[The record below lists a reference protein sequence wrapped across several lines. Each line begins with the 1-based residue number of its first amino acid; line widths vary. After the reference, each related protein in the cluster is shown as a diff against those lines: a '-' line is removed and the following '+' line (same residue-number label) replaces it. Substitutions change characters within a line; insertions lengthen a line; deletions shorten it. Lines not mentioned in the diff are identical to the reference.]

1 MNKIYLIGRVVRD
14 VEYVQTKT
22 EKKMV
27 NNSLAIDCGK
37 DAGGNKQT
45 MFVDITLFDKTAE
58 IFKLYVE
65 KGDKVAVNGELRI
78 RDFTREDGSNGRSV
92 NVLVRDLELIEPK
105 KGNEKAQKPRE
116 SLRNYTSCQSREES
130 LTKCLE
136 RETDD
141 SERAGSI
148 PF

>member
-14 VEYVQTKT
+14 VECVQTKT

-27 NNSLAIDCGK
+27 NNCLAIDCGK
-37 DAGGNKQT
+37 DAEGNKQT

-78 RDFTREDGSNGRSV
+78 RDFMREDGSKGRSV

-105 KGNEKAQKPRE
+105 KGNDKAQKNFNVNDE
-116 SLRNYTSCQSREES
+116 VL
-130 LTKCLE
+130 
-136 RETDD
+136 
-141 SERAGSI
+141 

>member
-1 MNKIYLIGRVVRD
+1 MNKIYLLGRVVRD

-27 NNSLAIDCGK
+27 NNCLAIDQGK
-37 DAGGNKQT
+37 DAEGNKQT

-78 RDFTREDGSNGRSV
+78 RDFTREDGSKGRLV
-92 NVLVRDLELIEPK
+92 NVLVRDLELIETK
-105 KGNEKAQKPRE
+105 KGNNKAPKNFDVTNEDFP
-116 SLRNYTSCQSREES
+116 S
-130 LTKCLE
+130 
-136 RETDD
+136 
-141 SERAGSI
+141 
-148 PF
+148 

>member
-27 NNSLAIDCGK
+27 NNCLAIDQGK
-37 DAGGNKQT
+37 DAEGNKQT

-78 RDFTREDGSNGRSV
+78 RDFTRDDGSKGRSV

-105 KGNEKAQKPRE
+105 KEEKKSSKQ
-116 SLRNYTSCQSREES
+116 NDINM
-130 LTKCLE
+130 
-136 RETDD
+136 DD
-141 SERAGSI
+141 L

>member
-27 NNSLAIDCGK
+27 NNCLAIDQGK
-37 DAGGNKQT
+37 DAEGNKQT

-78 RDFTREDGSNGRSV
+78 RDFTREDGSKGRSV
-92 NVLVRDLELIEPK
+92 NVLVRDLELIKPK
-105 KGNEKAQKPRE
+105 KENDKAPKNFDVTNED
-116 SLRNYTSCQSREES
+116 C
-130 LTKCLE
+130 
-136 RETDD
+136 
-141 SERAGSI
+141 

>member
-1 MNKIYLIGRVVRD
+1 MNKIYLLGRVVRD

-27 NNSLAIDCGK
+27 NNCLAIDQGK
-37 DAGGNKQT
+37 DAEGNKQT

-78 RDFTREDGSNGRSV
+78 RDFTREDGSKGRFV
-92 NVLVRDLELIEPK
+92 NVLVRDLELIETK
-105 KGNEKAQKPRE
+105 KGNNKAPKNFDVTNE
-116 SLRNYTSCQSREES
+116 
-130 LTKCLE
+130 
-136 RETDD
+136 DF
-141 SERAGSI
+141 

>member
-27 NNSLAIDCGK
+27 NNCLAIDQGK
-37 DAGGNKQT
+37 DAEGNKQT

-58 IFKLYVE
+58 IFKLYVV

-78 RDFTREDGSNGRSV
+78 RDFTREDGSKGRSV
-92 NVLVRDLELIEPK
+92 NVLVRDLELIEPQK
-105 KGNEKAQKPRE
+105 WNDKAPK
-116 SLRNYTSCQSREES
+116 NFDVTNADC
-130 LTKCLE
+130 
-136 RETDD
+136 
-141 SERAGSI
+141 

>member
-37 DAGGNKQT
+37 DAEGNKQT

-78 RDFTREDGSNGRSV
+78 RDFTREDGRKGRSV
-92 NVLVRDLELIEPK
+92 NVIVSDLELIEPK
-105 KGNEKAQKPRE
+105 KGNDKAPKNFDGVR
-116 SLRNYTSCQSREES
+116 LRFGGALRRLIGRWRRLPMSP
-130 LTKCLE
+130 L
-136 RETDD
+136 
-141 SERAGSI
+141 RAVHD
-148 PF
+148 

>member
-27 NNSLAIDCGK
+27 NSCLAIDQGK
-37 DAGGNKQT
+37 DAEGNKQT

-65 KGDKVAVNGELRI
+65 KGDKELRI
-78 RDFTREDGSNGRSV
+78 RDFTREDGSKGRSV
-92 NVLVRDLELIEPK
+92 NVLVRDLELIESK
-105 KGNEKAQKPRE
+105 KDKDNP
-116 SLRNYTSCQSREES
+116 
-130 LTKCLE
+130 
-136 RETDD
+136 
-141 SERAGSI
+141 

>member
-22 EKKMV
+22 GKKMV
-27 NNSLAIDCGK
+27 NNCLAIDCGK
-37 DAGGNKQT
+37 NEDGEKQT
-45 MFVDITLFDKTAE
+45 MFVDITLFDKTGE

-78 RDFTREDGSNGRSV
+78 RDFTRADGSNGMSV

-105 KGNEKAQKPRE
+105 KGDDKAQKNFNVNNE
-116 SLRNYTSCQSREES
+116 DL
-130 LTKCLE
+130 
-136 RETDD
+136 
-141 SERAGSI
+141 

>member
-14 VEYVQTKT
+14 VEYVQTKN

-27 NNSLAIDCGK
+27 NNCLAIDCGK
-37 DAGGNKQT
+37 NADGEKQT
-45 MFVDITLFDKTAE
+45 MFIEITLFDKTAE

-78 RDFTREDGSNGRSV
+78 RDFTREDGSKGRSV
-92 NVLVRDLELIEPK
+92 NVLVRDLELIETK
-105 KGNEKAQKPRE
+105 KGDDKAQKNFNVNNE
-116 SLRNYTSCQSREES
+116 DL
-130 LTKCLE
+130 
-136 RETDD
+136 
-141 SERAGSI
+141 

>member
-27 NNSLAIDCGK
+27 NNCLAIDCGK
-37 DAGGNKQT
+37 DAEGNKQT
-45 MFVDITLFDKTAE
+45 MFVDITLFDKVAD

-78 RDFTREDGSNGRSV
+78 RDFTREDGSKGRSV

-105 KGNEKAQKPRE
+105 KGNDKAPKNFDVTNE
-116 SLRNYTSCQSREES
+116 DC
-130 LTKCLE
+130 
-136 RETDD
+136 
-141 SERAGSI
+141 

>member
-14 VEYVQTKT
+14 IECVQTKT

-37 DAGGNKQT
+37 DAEGNKQT

-78 RDFTREDGSNGRSV
+78 RDFTREDGSKGRSV

-105 KGNEKAQKPRE
+105 KGNDKAPKNFDVTNE
-116 SLRNYTSCQSREES
+116 DC
-130 LTKCLE
+130 
-136 RETDD
+136 
-141 SERAGSI
+141 

>member
-22 EKKMV
+22 EKNMV
-27 NNSLAIDCGK
+27 NNCLAIDQGK
-37 DAGGNKQT
+37 DAEGNKQT
-45 MFVDITLFDKTAE
+45 MFVDITLFNKTAE

-78 RDFTREDGSNGRSV
+78 RDFTREDGSKGRSV
-92 NVLVRDLELIEPK
+92 NVLVRDLELIESK
-105 KGNEKAQKPRE
+105 KDKDNP
-116 SLRNYTSCQSREES
+116 
-130 LTKCLE
+130 
-136 RETDD
+136 
-141 SERAGSI
+141 

>member
-1 MNKIYLIGRVVRD
+1 MNKVYLIGRVVRD

-27 NNSLAIDCGK
+27 NNCLAIDQGK
-37 DAGGNKQT
+37 DAEGNKQT
-45 MFVDITLFDKTAE
+45 MFVDIMLFDKTAE

-78 RDFTREDGSNGRSV
+78 RDFTREDGSKGRSV
-92 NVLVRDLELIEPK
+92 NVLVRDLEFIEPK
-105 KGNEKAQKPRE
+105 KGNNKAPKKFDVTNE
-116 SLRNYTSCQSREES
+116 
-130 LTKCLE
+130 
-136 RETDD
+136 DF
-141 SERAGSI
+141 

>member
-27 NNSLAIDCGK
+27 NNCLAIDQGK
-37 DAGGNKQT
+37 DAEGNKQT

-78 RDFTREDGSNGRSV
+78 RDFTREDGSKGRSV
-92 NVLVRDLELIEPK
+92 TVLGRELELIEPQ
-105 KGNEKAQKPRE
+105 KGNETAPKNFDVTNE
-116 SLRNYTSCQSREES
+116 DC
-130 LTKCLE
+130 
-136 RETDD
+136 
-141 SERAGSI
+141 

>member
-1 MNKIYLIGRVVRD
+1 MNKVYLIGRVVRD

-27 NNSLAIDCGK
+27 NNCLAIDQGK
-37 DAGGNKQT
+37 DAEGNKQT
-45 MFVDITLFDKTAE
+45 MFVYITLFDKTAE

-78 RDFTREDGSNGRSV
+78 RDFTREDGSKGRSV
-92 NVLVRDLELIEPK
+92 NVLVRDLYLIEPK
-105 KGNEKAQKPRE
+105 TVNDKAPKIFDVTNE
-116 SLRNYTSCQSREES
+116 NC
-130 LTKCLE
+130 
-136 RETDD
+136 
-141 SERAGSI
+141 

>member
-27 NNSLAIDCGK
+27 NNCLAIDQGK
-37 DAGGNKQT
+37 DAEGNKQT
-45 MFVDITLFDKTAE
+45 MFVDITLFDKVAD

-78 RDFTREDGSNGRSV
+78 RDFTREDGSKGRSV
-92 NVLVRDLELIEPK
+92 NVLVRDLELIELK
-105 KGNEKAQKPRE
+105 KGNDKAPKNFDVTNE
-116 SLRNYTSCQSREES
+116 DC
-130 LTKCLE
+130 
-136 RETDD
+136 
-141 SERAGSI
+141 

>member
-27 NNSLAIDCGK
+27 NNCLAIDQGK
-37 DAGGNKQT
+37 DAEGNKQT

-78 RDFTREDGSNGRSV
+78 RDFTREDGSKGRSV

-105 KGNEKAQKPRE
+105 KGNDKAQKNFNVNNE
-116 SLRNYTSCQSREES
+116 DL
-130 LTKCLE
+130 
-136 RETDD
+136 
-141 SERAGSI
+141 

>member
-27 NNSLAIDCGK
+27 NNCLAIDQGK
-37 DAGGNKQT
+37 DAEGNKQT
-45 MFVDITLFDKTAE
+45 MFVDITLFDNTAE

-78 RDFTREDGSNGRSV
+78 RDFTRDDGSKGRSV

-105 KGNEKAQKPRE
+105 KEEKKSSKQ
-116 SLRNYTSCQSREES
+116 NDINM
-130 LTKCLE
+130 
-136 RETDD
+136 DD
-141 SERAGSI
+141 L

>member
-14 VEYVQTKT
+14 VECVQTKT

-37 DAGGNKQT
+37 DAEGNKQT

-78 RDFTREDGSNGRSV
+78 RDFTREEGSKGRSV

-105 KGNEKAQKPRE
+105 KGNDKAPKKIRCE
-116 SLRNYTSCQSREES
+116 
-130 LTKCLE
+130 
-136 RETDD
+136 
-141 SERAGSI
+141 
-148 PF
+148 

>member
-27 NNSLAIDCGK
+27 NNCLAIDQGK
-37 DAGGNKQT
+37 DAEGNKQT

-78 RDFTREDGSNGRSV
+78 RDFTREDGSKGRSV

-105 KGNEKAQKPRE
+105 KENDKAQKNFNVNNE
-116 SLRNYTSCQSREES
+116 DL
-130 LTKCLE
+130 
-136 RETDD
+136 
-141 SERAGSI
+141 

>member
-22 EKKMV
+22 GKKMV

-37 DAGGNKQT
+37 NADGEKQT
-45 MFVDITLFDKTAE
+45 MFVDVMLFDKTAE

-78 RDFTREDGSNGRSV
+78 RDFTREDGSKGMSV

-105 KGNEKAQKPRE
+105 KEEKK
-116 SLRNYTSCQSREES
+116 SSKRNDINM
-130 LTKCLE
+130 
-136 RETDD
+136 DD
-141 SERAGSI
+141 L

>member
-27 NNSLAIDCGK
+27 NNCLAIDQGK
-37 DAGGNKQT
+37 DAEGNKQT

-78 RDFTREDGSNGRSV
+78 RDFTREDGSKGRSV

-105 KGNEKAQKPRE
+105 KRNDKAPKNFDVTNED
-116 SLRNYTSCQSREES
+116 C
-130 LTKCLE
+130 
-136 RETDD
+136 
-141 SERAGSI
+141 

>member
-14 VEYVQTKT
+14 VECVQTKT

-27 NNSLAIDCGK
+27 NNCLAIDQGK
-37 DAGGNKQT
+37 DAEGNKQT

-78 RDFTREDGSNGRSV
+78 RDFTREDGSKCRSV

-105 KGNEKAQKPRE
+105 KENDKAPKNFDVTNED
-116 SLRNYTSCQSREES
+116 C
-130 LTKCLE
+130 
-136 RETDD
+136 
-141 SERAGSI
+141 

>member
-27 NNSLAIDCGK
+27 NNCLAIDQGK
-37 DAGGNKQT
+37 DAEGNKQT

-78 RDFTREDGSNGRSV
+78 RDFTRDDGSKGRSV

-105 KGNEKAQKPRE
+105 KEEKKSFKQ
-116 SLRNYTSCQSREES
+116 NDINM
-130 LTKCLE
+130 
-136 RETDD
+136 DD
-141 SERAGSI
+141 L

>member
-27 NNSLAIDCGK
+27 NNCLAIDQGK
-37 DAGGNKQT
+37 DAEGNKQT

-78 RDFTREDGSNGRSV
+78 RDFTREDGSKGRSV

-105 KGNEKAQKPRE
+105 KGNDKEQKNFNVNNE
-116 SLRNYTSCQSREES
+116 DL
-130 LTKCLE
+130 
-136 RETDD
+136 
-141 SERAGSI
+141 

>member
-27 NNSLAIDCGK
+27 NNCLAIDQGK
-37 DAGGNKQT
+37 DAEGNKQT
-45 MFVDITLFDKTAE
+45 MFVDITLFNKTAE

-78 RDFTREDGSNGRSV
+78 RDFTRDDGSKGRSV
-92 NVLVRDLELIEPK
+92 NVLVHDLELIEPK
-105 KGNEKAQKPRE
+105 KGNDKAPKNFDVTNE
-116 SLRNYTSCQSREES
+116 DC
-130 LTKCLE
+130 
-136 RETDD
+136 
-141 SERAGSI
+141 

>member
-27 NNSLAIDCGK
+27 NNCLAIDQGK
-37 DAGGNKQT
+37 DAEGNKQT

-58 IFKLYVE
+58 IFKLYVD

-78 RDFTREDGSNGRSV
+78 RDFTREDGSKGRSV
-92 NVLVRDLELIEPK
+92 NVLVRDLELIETK
-105 KGNEKAQKPRE
+105 KGNDKAPKNFDVTNE
-116 SLRNYTSCQSREES
+116 DC
-130 LTKCLE
+130 
-136 RETDD
+136 
-141 SERAGSI
+141 

>member
-14 VEYVQTKT
+14 VEYVKTKT

-27 NNSLAIDCGK
+27 NNCLAIDQGK
-37 DAGGNKQT
+37 DAEGNKQT

-78 RDFTREDGSNGRSV
+78 QDFTREDGSKGRSV

-105 KGNEKAQKPRE
+105 KGDDKAQKNFNVNNE
-116 SLRNYTSCQSREES
+116 DL
-130 LTKCLE
+130 
-136 RETDD
+136 
-141 SERAGSI
+141 